1 MNPITSIT
9 LTFADGTTQSF
20 SEQAVVA
27 PVVDTAITT
36 DSTGAAPI
44 VSEPSESTPEVTPS

>member
-20 SEQAVVA
+20 SEQQIVA
-27 PVVDTAITT
+27 PVVDTTIT
-36 DSTGAAPI
+36 
-44 VSEPSESTPEVTPS
+44 ESTPAPEVTPN